1 LFSES
6 ETKKIEG
13 VRLCHKEKTITK
25 KQKVTLAEVEQVARV
40 VIRVA
45 KVANAG
51 NKAEDR
57 VANAGNKAEDRVA
70 ARTRAPVEAD
80 RAAVRAVA
88 AAAERSRGHHGR
100 PVRPPVSSVC
110 AHRRLQTPGAD

>member
-45 KVANAG
+45 K
-51 NKAEDR
+51 